1 MMRPQHPPL
10 PPPRLPP
17 PLPPREHAPAT
28 FSDDEAGSESAS
40 ATSSPR
46 DDLTEESG
54 FNFGEDAELL
64 VLLSR
69 LRKMT
74 GGEPQNTEQPE
85 IISST
90 TRAKRSRLRPQSRSV
105 IESSAFLRDGD
116 DFIERWKRP
125 AQRRGS
131 VGEERLS
138 HLHPARTVLLPRSP
152 RADSSTGEK
161 DYESGNEDDE
171 GVAWV
176 LNRGRSLSDTLQR
189 IEQPAMI
196 TATIVGLKDKKKRNS
211 LIRRPSWFGQE
222 RDTDGQLI
230 FPLCSQLQGEF
241 KKMKGIP

>member
-28 FSDDEAGSESAS
+28 FSDDEPGSESAS

-74 GGEPQNTEQPE
+74 GGEPQNTEPPE
-85 IISST
+85 IISSTT

-105 IESSAFLRDGD
+105 IESSAFLREGD

-152 RADSSTGEK
+152 RSDPSAGEK
-161 DYESGNEDDE
+161 DYESGNEDDD
-171 GVAWV
+171 GVTWP

-189 IEQPAMI
+189 EQPAMI
-196 TATIVGLKDKKKRNS
+196 PATIVGLKDKKKRNS

-222 RDTDGQLI
+222 RAEDGQLI

-241 KKMKGIP
+241 KKLKGIP